1 MAPKAPKAP
10 LGKYDNMIARL
21 TKKGLLNKHN
31 EKVELFKDVTTIR
44 THLRERNQLSSFKEV
59 HTAWKTS
66 DKQTPIAKLVD
77 KTVKKE

>member
-1 MAPKAPKAP
+1 MAPKAP
-10 LGKYDNMIARL
+10 LGKYDNMIKRL
-21 TKKGLLNKHN
+21 TKKGLLTKYN

-59 HTAWKTS
+59 HTAWKAS

-77 KTVKKE
+77 KTVKKD